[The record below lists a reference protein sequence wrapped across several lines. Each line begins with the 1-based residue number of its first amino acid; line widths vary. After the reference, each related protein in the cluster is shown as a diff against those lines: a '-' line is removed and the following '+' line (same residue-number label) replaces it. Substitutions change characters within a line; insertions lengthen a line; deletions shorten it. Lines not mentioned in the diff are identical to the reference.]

1 MSKLF
6 CVMGKSSSGKDTIY
20 KALLEDKGLN
30 LNTVIP
36 YTTRPIREG
45 ETNGIEYFF
54 VDDLFLEEARKNQK
68 VIESRAYHTIHGVWN
83 YFMMDDGQLDFAKGN
98 YIVIG
103 TLESYRQIQKY
114 FGEDKVVPIYVYVED
129 GLRLSRAL
137 ERERGQRYPRYAE
150 LCRRFLADAEDFSE
164 DKVVECRIHKRYNN
178 IKLEDCLKEIKS
190 DILSDTDR

>member
-1 MSKLF
+1 
-6 CVMGKSSSGKDTIY
+6 MGKSSSGKDTIY
-20 KALLEDKGLN
+20 KALLEEKGFH

-45 ETNGIEYFF
+45 EKNGIEYYF
-54 VDDLFLEEARKNQK
+54 VDDLFLEEARKNLK

-83 YFMMDDGQLDFAKGN
+83 YFMMDDGQLDFRKGN

-103 TLESYRQIQKY
+103 TLESYQQIKKY

-137 ERERGQRYPRYAE
+137 ERERGQLHPRYAE

-164 DKVVECRIHKRYNN
+164 EKIVECRISKRYNN
-178 IKLEDCLKEIKS
+178 IKLNNCLKEIKV
-190 DILSDTDR
+190 DILKEIGV